1 LEHVEAE
8 LRYVLNCTVLSN
20 FALVRQLHLLRI
32 AGEGK
37 AATTEEVAK
46 EFQSAIEM
54 GYFAPITIEWLTVL
68 PLSEAELFTFEVI
81 HRRLGAGE
89 ASCLAIAQHR
99 GMMVWTDDR
108 DARRYARQSGI
119 AVTGTLGILV
129 RLVQTNVI
137 SQAEANAM
145 LALMV
150 QHGYRSPLKDLS
162 VLLNG

>member
-37 AATTEEVAK
+37 AATTEEVAR

-54 GYFAPITIEWLTVL
+54 GYFAPISIEWLTVL
-68 PLSEAELFTFEVI
+68 SLSEAELFTFEVI

-108 DARRYARQSGI
+108 DARRYARQAGI

-129 RLVQTNVI
+129 RLVEKNVI